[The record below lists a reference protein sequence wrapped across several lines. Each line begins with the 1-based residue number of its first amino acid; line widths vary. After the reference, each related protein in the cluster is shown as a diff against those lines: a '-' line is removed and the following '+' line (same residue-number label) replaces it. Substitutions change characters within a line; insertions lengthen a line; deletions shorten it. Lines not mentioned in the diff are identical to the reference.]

1 MMNSG
6 KWDYDRWGH
15 PGEPGV
21 GSGAE
26 LWAWMGDGA
35 RTRYCP
41 FLPSPLFSLKIL
53 PTSPQPPTNETDDSR
68 AKKKKKVWTSDG
80 KRCKTRFRAC
90 SARRLG
96 AWTPYTRPPLHAP
109 SRRPATSHDS
119 SPHHTRA
126 RTRMCCATRRCPPSA
141 SARKT
146 SRRSSN
152 SSRAPPARA
161 SLRCSSRIRS
171 SMLIGTASACMSGG
185 ALAPVS
191 SSCCRCRQCLIR
203 CGSPLSVGAVSVF
216 SCDVHYLRR
225 RTDW

>member
-1 MMNSG
+1 MG
-6 KWDYDRWGH
+6 TPRRA
-15 PGEPGV
+15 
-21 GSGAE
+21 GSGLRRGA
-26 LWAWMGDGA
+26 LGVDGRRGSHEVLSIPPLPPFFFEDSPYLAPTPPRMKLMIRA
-35 RTRYCP
+35 R
-41 FLPSPLFSLKIL
+41 K
-53 PTSPQPPTNETDDSR
+53 N
-68 AKKKKKVWTSDG
+68 KVWTSDG
-80 KRCKTRFRAC
+80 KRCKTRSRAC
-90 SARRLG
+90 SALRSG

-109 SRRPATSHDS
+109 SRRPATSHDF

-191 SSCCRCRQCLIR
+191 SSCCLCRQCLIR